1 MGHGGCVKRRRQLTL
16 LWGTVAHVVDLVLD
30 LSVLRQ
36 LLADGRSGEAATS
49 ITIMVVAAFF
59 SAVAMLYDER
69 QKALALTRPGAL
81 SCVLQLLQLNIFVEA
96 VRSWRS
102 PNSRKTT
109 KYRELKK
116 WTGVLEASPQA
127 LLQSYLLLCRPGRT
141 DALLLASVG
150 SSLATAAWSI
160 AGNEAHVA
168 STSPYFFRL
177 LAFRFSE
184 VCSRVLSLALLATL
198 GGLRAAGALLLADW
212 GAQAA
217 LVYAHRKTHTHHSA
231 GMGRCAAAVFSVV
244 FTVVHFIGLSERP
257 IYIPHRWYYA
267 LRGADLALLL
277 GCCWGLPARLN
288 ALAAQHGV
296 VLALLGGAAVA
307 HFAMLPAMLRRAERQ
322 WAAVYARGEA
332 SDDKNGRAGRL
343 GGLARNGLLTGAVTL
358 QQPFSRG
365 EGSNLSFDGDAEED
379 ITEIMGGVAEL
390 TVVSTW
396 ERMSGN
402 RPPVRAEDM
411 PHIVSRPMQM
421 LRQNAL
427 SRGISALRARA
438 ARLGSN
444 LGMRSSSSMHSSR
457 SSRRS
462 PTAPPSPRSGPVTSV
477 ADIMEAEVN
486 GVEVPEVYTRA

>member
-1 MGHGGCVKRRRQLTL
+1 MGKRGCVKRRRQLTL

-49 ITIMVVAAFF
+49 IAIMVVSQVL

-69 QKALALTRPGAL
+69 RKAVALTRPGAL
-81 SCVLQLLQLNIFVEA
+81 SFVLQLLQLNIFVEA
-96 VRSWRS
+96 FRSWRS
-102 PNSRKTT
+102 PSSRKTT

-116 WTGVLEASPQA
+116 WTGALEASPQA

-177 LAFRFSE
+177 LAFRLSE
-184 VCSRVLSLALLATL
+184 VSSRVLSLALLAAL
-198 GGLRAAGALLLADW
+198 GGLHAAGALLLADW

-231 GMGRCAAAVFSVV
+231 GVGRCAAAVFSIV

-257 IYIPHRWYYA
+257 IYIPHRWHYA
-267 LRGADLALLL
+267 LRGADLLLLL
-277 GCCWGLPARLN
+277 GCCWGMPARMG
-288 ALAAQHGV
+288 ALAAQHGL

-307 HFAMLPAMLRRAERQ
+307 HFAMLPSMLRRAERQ
-322 WAAVYARGEA
+322 WATVHARGEA
-332 SDDKNGRAGRL
+332 ADDKNGRAGRL

-358 QQPFSRG
+358 PFSRG

-379 ITEIMGGVAEL
+379 ITEIMGGVVEL

-402 RPPVRAEDM
+402 RPPMRAEDM
-411 PHIVSRPMQM
+411 PHIFSRPVQV

-427 SRGISALRARA
+427 SRGISAFRARA

-486 GVEVPEVYTRA
+486 GVEVQEVYSSKA